1 MIDLK
6 RYYRLYP
13 AGLCWV
19 EKDPDGFVA
28 KYKRF
33 STENGTELSPEYLH
47 FTKEELLEARQE
59 LNDRL
64 NAANM
69 ILNDIENL

>member
-19 EKDPDGFVA
+19 EKDPDGFMA

-33 STENGTELSPEYLH
+33 STENGIELSPEYLH
-47 FTKEELLEARQE
+47 FTKEELLEAIGE
-59 LNDRL
+59 LHDKL
-64 NAANM
+64 DAADM
-69 ILNDIENL
+69 ILKDIENL